1 MDVLS
6 MIDRLDTYLS
16 ECSRLPLVGKLVVDE
31 DEVFDLIDEI
41 RAAIPQELE
50 QAKWLLKERDRILQ
64 EARKEAD
71 EIISD
76 AKGQI
81 SILASESI
89 VAKEARKQAE
99 ELLDRTQEVATEIHM
114 SAREYADELMEKVE
128 NLLLSMLEEIR
139 TNRQE
144 LGVSAE
150 EGPGAADSEV
160 PEIRRISDPGFD
172 DDPWDSDSFA

>member
-81 SILASESI
+81 SILASES
-89 VAKEARKQAE
+89 VSYTHLSSGSAYGNHGQDGQRK
-99 ELLDRTQEVATEIHM
+99 
-114 SAREYADELMEKVE
+114 
-128 NLLLSMLEEIR
+128 
-139 TNRQE
+139 
-144 LGVSAE
+144 
-150 EGPGAADSEV
+150 
-160 PEIRRISDPGFD
+160 
-172 DDPWDSDSFA
+172 

>member
-99 ELLDRTQEVATEIHM
+99 EILDRTQEVATEIHM

-150 EGPGAADSEV
+150 DRPDVADSEV
-160 PEIRRISDPGFD
+160 PEIRRISDAGFD

>member
-6 MIDRLDTYLS
+6 MIDKLDTYLS

-31 DEVFDLIDEI
+31 DEVFDMIDEI

-71 EIISD
+71 EIIND

-89 VAKEARKQAE
+89 VAKEARRQAE
-99 ELLDRTQEVATEIHM
+99 ELLDKTQEVATEIHM
-114 SAREYADELMEKVE
+114 GAREYADELMEKVE
-128 NLLLSMLEEIR
+128 SLLLSMLEEIK

-144 LGVSAE
+144 LGVSVE
-150 EGPGAADSEV
+150 DRPDLTGFEV
-160 PEIRRISDPGFD
+160 PEIRRVSDPGFD
-172 DDPWDSDSFA
+172 DDPWDSDAFE